1 MGSHMAY
8 DLEKYREKREK
19 VLGIKKRGLSFGA
32 WTTIVSVVIL
42 LGLGAVIIPESID
55 YLTTRH
61 LEDAIFKLDSNT
73 RWPEI
78 VVSELVAIKGVKFAA
93 MDKGA
98 TRLVVTF
105 DRHVTGVPHIAAYFR
120 EKGYNTV
127 MLNQVSHRQRQSTL
141 KEEAKLE
148 AL

>member
-1 MGSHMAY
+1 MTY
-8 DLEKYREKREK
+8 DLEKYRDKREK

-42 LGLGAVIIPESID
+42 LGLGAVIVPESVD
-55 YLTTRH
+55 YFTTRH
-61 LEDAIFKLDSNT
+61 LEDAIFKLHSNT
-73 RWPEI
+73 QWPEI
-78 VVSELVAIKGVKFAA
+78 VVSELVAIEGVKFAA

-105 DRHVTGVPHIAAYFR
+105 DKSVTNVPHISAYFR
-120 EKGYNTV
+120 EKGYDTV
-127 MLNQVSHRQRQSTL
+127 ILNQVSHRQRLSTL